1 MRFEW
6 EEKNPELVFNDKQ
19 RKEWEE
25 AHPEVFKNKETK
37 QRQRK
42 NVN

>member
-6 EEKNPELVFNDKQ
+6 EKNNPELVFDDKQ

-25 AHPEVFKNKETK
+25 AHPEVFKSKETK